1 MNEQKKPIGLRLI
14 DGNEVVGFQYED
26 ISGKAFSHLLRVAVH
41 PSGQATL
48 IPYVDIE
55 SFEEKIKIK
64 EEHIILRYTP
74 TGSVW
79 NQHEGLCKIL
89 KQKKTGIITPES
101 KIIK

>member
-1 MNEQKKPIGLRLI
+1 MNEKPVGLRLL
-14 DGNEVVGFQYED
+14 DGHEVIGLEHPSIGDGVH
-26 ISGKAFSHLLRVAVH
+26 FSKLLRVAMH

-55 SFEEKIKIK
+55 SFDEKIKIK

-74 TGSVW
+74 QGGIW

-89 KQKKTGIITPES
+89 QEQKTGIITPN
-101 KIIK
+101 KKLKL